1 MHLLILSLWQ
11 KSRENTKIHEN
22 KENLILTEYD
32 ISCDLFDICRR
43 FSSILEQVVKEFA
56 DRQQVSS
63 PFINQLPLS

>member
-1 MHLLILSLWQ
+1 M
-11 KSRENTKIHEN
+11 KIR
-22 KENLILTEYD
+22 KNLILTEYD

-43 FSSILEQVVKEFA
+43 FSSIPEQVVNEFA